1 MVNDDVDVLD
11 YGDSPPPEDEPA
23 SAVAVTPVIPV
34 PAPAASAP
42 PPSLTPTT
50 VPSKVEARAS
60 TAKHSTARKASSSA
74 VLDLA
79 SSSKDGPNTTIAT
92 CPHHRRALKI
102 LLLSTQLCILH
113 HGLCSIFHFLSAACV
128 SANAVRGMRR
138 LNLLE
143 PSNVSGL
150 IGCVSKESTS
160 ATSSTPLPDPPTHL
174 EPAILKLDRI
184 FTHWYA
190 AGRRCLYTA
199 IASRTL
205 QINEASAPKTS
216 GPAVSFLT
224 LLPLATPS
232 SFPRPTLPPSFV
244 HRSSP
249 LPLGRR
255 LLTLEPR
262 IQRASLSDAPG
273 AVVRRGWATTSRR
286 TREVCI
292 AARSGGP
299 RRAGI
304 SARRIVN
311 PSSSALLTSLF
322 HPTRPSFPPYITASL
337 PFNSTQR
344 ANLPSAV
351 PLPALLLAL
360 PHLRHLDL
368 PAQLPPALAALMLRG
383 LGGAYVAGL
392 AGALMTVGP
401 RVRDVPKVQSADAG
415 NTLPTTK
422 AETVRPATA
431 AYVLPALA
439 DGPATSAAP
448 TAAPALAPAG
458 TPAPTGVPGVAPGS
472 AALTSRVATPTSP
485 SRTSATSTSLRASS
499 PPPSRARG
507 SCRRS
512 PR

>member
-1 MVNDDVDVLD
+1 ML
-11 YGDSPPPEDEPA
+11 
-23 SAVAVTPVIPV
+23 
-34 PAPAASAP
+34 
-42 PPSLTPTT
+42 L
-50 VPSKVEARAS
+50 
-60 TAKHSTARKASSSA
+60 
-74 VLDLA
+74 
-79 SSSKDGPNTTIAT
+79 PNTTIAT

-113 HGLCSIFHFLSAACV
+113 HGLCSIFHFLFAACV
-128 SANAVRGMRR
+128 SANVVRGIRR

-160 ATSSTPLPDPPTHL
+160 ATSSTPLPDPPAHL
-174 EPAILKLDRI
+174 DPAILKLDRI

-190 AGRRCLYTA
+190 AGRRRLYTA

-216 GPAVSFLT
+216 GPA
-224 LLPLATPS
+224 
-232 SFPRPTLPPSFV
+232 R
-244 HRSSP
+244 
-249 LPLGRR
+249 LGALDR
-255 LLTLEPR
+255 
-262 IQRASLSDAPG
+262 G
-273 AVVRRGWATTSRR
+273 AVSPACRRH
-286 TREVCI
+286 
-292 AARSGGP
+292 
-299 RRAGI
+299 
-304 SARRIVN
+304 

-383 LGGAYVAGL
+383 LGGAHVVGL

-472 AALTSRVATPTSP
+472 AALTSPVATPTSP